1 MPKNNIDYSNTIIY
15 KIYCNDNDVKDVYIG
30 HTTNFSQRKCCHK
43 NTCNNIQSELYNL
56 KIYKFIRDHGGW
68 NNWNM
73 VEIAKYNCKDSTE
86 ARIKEQYHHKLET
99 SILNSLDPKP
109 EEKKYTC
116 NVCNISCCDKI
127 KLDIHNKTSKH
138 LKKLENIIAAQNET
152 LFHQKNAIKYECF
165 KCDFKCSKNSDWQR
179 HILTQKHQNETDDTT
194 TILKKSDKISHY
206 NCSCGQVLK
215 SRSTIWRHKKKCCI
229 NNAKDKEDPDLSDK
243 EIIKLLIK
251 ENSDFKNMILDVVK
265 SIQPNNITNNNNNT
279 TNNNNTFNLQ
289 FYLND
294 TCKDAVNLV
303 DFVQSLQVQLNDL
316 EETARLGYSEG
327 VSRIILN
334 GLNEL
339 DVCKRPIHCS
349 DLKRETLYIK
359 DQDEWSKEDADRS
372 HLTKAIKTVSKKNI
386 DQIFEWQKKYPEYND
401 PDSKQ
406 SDRYMEMICNTMN
419 GSSKEEQDKNMNK
432 IIKNITKEVVIDK
445 TI

>member
-1 MPKNNIDYSNTIIY
+1 MLTTLTPKTPP
-15 KIYCNDNDVKDVYIG
+15 
-30 HTTNFSQRKCCHK
+30 
-43 NTCNNIQSELYNL
+43 
-56 KIYKFIRDHGGW
+56 KFFC
-68 NNWNM
+68 
-73 VEIAKYNCKDSTE
+73 E
-86 ARIKEQYHHKLET
+86 
-99 SILNSLDPKP
+99 
-109 EEKKYTC
+109 
-116 NVCNISCCDKI
+116 
-127 KLDIHNKTSKH
+127 
-138 LKKLENIIAAQNET
+138 
-152 LFHQKNAIKYECF
+152 
-165 KCDFKCSKNSDWQR
+165 KCDFKCC
-179 HILTQKHQNETDDTT
+179 
-194 TILKKSDKISHY
+194 KKSEFDRHLNTHKHKLLTNPDNIISKKTPLKFL
-206 NCSCGQVLK
+206 CDCGKEYKHRQSLFFHTK
-215 SRSTIWRHKKKCCI
+215 TCQSKHHNKEGSKEKE
-229 NNAKDKEDPDLSDK
+229 DKEDPDLSDK

-251 ENSDFKNMILDVVK
+251 ENSEFKNMILDVVK
-265 SIQPNNITNNNNNT
+265 SIQPNNNIT
-279 TNNNNTFNLQ
+279 NNTFNLQ
-289 FYLND
+289 VYLND

-359 DQDEWSKEDADRS
+359 DQNEWSKEDDDRS

-419 GSSKEEQDKNMNK
+419 GSSKEEQYKNMNK

-445 TI
+445 MI